1 MLCSKCN
8 KNPAILFFEKS
19 DEKGN
24 NKKLEGLCYNCA
36 KKQGIDPLETLYRQN
51 DV

>member
-24 NKKLEGLCYNCA
+24 NKNLKDYAIIVQKNKELIL
-36 KKQGIDPLETLYRQN
+36 
-51 DV
+51 